1 MNTLIAILEDPLT
14 NFSKSIRTTGT
25 EEKSDRLGKRITQ
38 CFEYCYV
45 LLETFDITNM
55 LSTCIVTL
63 FRPQKWELIDPLTG
77 RNVEPVKTPSVQN
90 PRQEII
96 ENRPQDTLLGQF
108 FQKQTRNE
116 RFQPGPELAP
126 QREAVENQHQEIG
139 IHYY

>member
-1 MNTLIAILEDPLT
+1 M
-14 NFSKSIRTTGT
+14 
-25 EEKSDRLGKRITQ
+25 
-38 CFEYCYV
+38 FEYCYV
-45 LLETFDITNM
+45 LFFDITNM
-55 LSTCIVTL
+55 LSTGIVTL

-96 ENRPQDTLLGQF
+96 GNRPQDTLLGQF

-139 IHYY
+139 IHY

>member
-1 MNTLIAILEDPLT
+1 M
-14 NFSKSIRTTGT
+14 
-25 EEKSDRLGKRITQ
+25 
-38 CFEYCYV
+38 FEYCYL

-55 LSTCIVTL
+55 LSTGIVTL

-77 RNVEPVKTPSVQN
+77 RNVEPVKIPSVQN

-139 IHYY
+139 IHFK